1 MIYLLLGLIGI
12 ASVGLRALQP
22 AAGFPAAGG
31 DFGAHL
37 LIAESL
43 RQGHIWPLPYSGL
56 VGVHSFA
63 ALGAMA
69 GLSLSRIFLL
79 LADVSLLGT
88 GLLLMAGARVRYGN
102 RGVLAAAV
110 SYLLVG
116 FPLGLDLLWRGALP
130 QLVSWIFYAAVLLE
144 VLRDSRGASR
154 SRRLRVLALLALGS
168 ICYPDGLYFTLPVV
182 VLNLWPAQ
190 KGPVL
195 RWGFYFLPPLAL
207 VLFQARAVS
216 WGGWVAFP
224 GYKAFEL
231 VAVLLLLLAL
241 AHRIPRWKADPLRAG
256 WLPYLAVLLGLMAAS
271 LLLTGELRY
280 YSLKNLY
287 MLGWLLPIL
296 VAALAVSSWP
306 IRSLLFLGGVL
317 FAVNAKA
324 FLGMSLPASVSRWI
338 EARSLVNPVEERC
351 LRELVRENSLHR
363 LCAEP
368 VVALAGL
375 PAGTG
380 EASNPFAFAIVRSY
394 AFNALWGHTDFDS
407 FRLRSASWELGYWE
421 FARLQE
427 EVLKKG
433 GRTAEDFLQAVD
445 PQRRLACFSF
455 GGRLYSRDGIELA
468 ACEAADGF

>member
-1 MIYLLLGLIGI
+1 
-12 ASVGLRALQP
+12 
-22 AAGFPAAGG
+22 
-31 DFGAHL
+31 
-37 LIAESL
+37 
-43 RQGHIWPLPYSGL
+43 
-56 VGVHSFA
+56 
-63 ALGAMA
+63 
-69 GLSLSRIFLL
+69 
-79 LADVSLLGT
+79 
-88 GLLLMAGARVRYGN
+88 
-102 RGVLAAAV
+102 
-110 SYLLVG
+110 
-116 FPLGLDLLWRGALP
+116 
-130 QLVSWIFYAAVLLE
+130 
-144 VLRDSRGASR
+144 
-154 SRRLRVLALLALGS
+154 
-168 ICYPDGLYFTLPVV
+168 
-182 VLNLWPAQ
+182 
-190 KGPVL
+190 
-195 RWGFYFLPPLAL
+195 
-207 VLFQARAVS
+207 
-216 WGGWVAFP
+216 
-224 GYKAFEL
+224 
-231 VAVLLLLLAL
+231 VLLLLLAL